1 MSAQLNVIQST
12 QTMPNLSVL
21 PRSWALQW
29 SYASRDKR
37 DLRVDLLR
45 GFAVFMM
52 VVDHLGGSSWLYL
65 ITGGNAF
72 FTSGAEAFV
81 FISGLVV
88 GMVYGS
94 IALKEG
100 LKSARIKALKRALT
114 LYKLTV
120 VLTLGFATFSLFF
133 GLPWARDLQI
143 SNPLYFVLDVLLL
156 RRTMYLV
163 DIPLMNALLLL
174 LTPVGLWLLVT
185 KRSAWLVAASGILWL
200 AFQLFPVQAQFPWP
214 IIGNTTF
221 NLSAWQLLFFVGMTI
236 GFHREKVSRRLNRI
250 PRLPYFLLTGALLI
264 FLIDLH
270 SANGAVSEFLPGLNA
285 QSFIGEL
292 FQKSALAPGRLV
304 ASFIVFQFAYLAA
317 TLLWKPIYKALGW
330 LLLPLGQN
338 SLYCYSMH
346 VVLIG
351 LFYSALPRLPFDIL
365 TIGTLNTSLQ
375 LVVVLGIWTMTRSQ
389 FLFKVVPR

>member
-1 MSAQLNVIQST
+1 MSAQLNVIQSA
-12 QTMPNLSVL
+12 QTFPNLSVL
-21 PRSWALQW
+21 PRSWAMQW
-29 SYASRDKR
+29 SYASHDKR

-52 VVDHLGGSSWLYL
+52 VVDHFGGSSWLYL

-100 LKSARIKALKRALT
+100 LKSARIKALKRAFT

-120 VLTLGFATFSLFF
+120 VLTLGFAAFSLFL
-133 GLPWARDLQI
+133 GLPWTHDLQI

-174 LTPVGLWLLVT
+174 LTPIGLWLLVT
-185 KRSAWLVAASGILWL
+185 KRSGWLVAASGILWL
-200 AFQLFPVQAQFPWP
+200 AFQLFPVQVQFPWP

-221 NLSAWQLLFFVGMTI
+221 NLAAWQLLFFVGMTI
-236 GFHREKVSRRLNRI
+236 GFHREQVSRRLNRI
-250 PRLPYFLLTGALLI
+250 PRLPYFLVSGALLI
-264 FLIDLH
+264 CLIDLH
-270 SANGAVSEFLPGLNA
+270 SANGVVSEF
-285 QSFIGEL
+285 
-292 FQKSALAPGRLV
+292 
-304 ASFIVFQFAYLAA
+304 
-317 TLLWKPIYKALGW
+317 
-330 LLLPLGQN
+330 
-338 SLYCYSMH
+338 
-346 VVLIG
+346 
-351 LFYSALPRLPFDIL
+351 
-365 TIGTLNTSLQ
+365 
-375 LVVVLGIWTMTRSQ
+375 
-389 FLFKVVPR
+389 

>member
-1 MSAQLNVIQST
+1 MSAQLRVIPT
-12 QTMPNLSVL
+12 TRVLPNLSVF

-52 VVDHLGGSSWLYL
+52 VVDHFGGSSWLYL
-65 ITGGNAF
+65 VTGGNAF

-100 LKSARIKALKRALT
+100 LKAARIKALKRALT

-120 VLTLGFATFSLFF
+120 ILTLGFAAFSLFL
-133 GLPWARDLQI
+133 GLPWAHDLQL
-143 SNPLYFVLDVLLL
+143 SNPLNFALEVLLL

-174 LTPVGLWLLVT
+174 LTPIGLWLLVN
-185 KRSAWLVAASGILWL
+185 KRWGSLVAASSILWL
-200 AFQLFPVQAQFPWP
+200 AFQLFPAQAQLPWH

-221 NLSAWQLLFFVGMTI
+221 NLAAWQLLFFVGMTI
-236 GFHREKVSRRLNRI
+236 GFHREKVSRRLNGI
-250 PRLPYFLLTGALLI
+250 PRLPYFLLTGTLFI
-264 FLIDLH
+264 FLINLR
-270 SANGAVSEFLPGLNA
+270 SAIGAVSELLPGINV
-285 QSFIGEL
+285 QVFVEEL
-292 FQKSALAPGRLV
+292 FRKSALAPGRLI

-317 TLLWKPIYKALGW
+317 TLLWKPISRAVGW
-330 LLLPLGQN
+330 LLLPMGQN
-338 SLYCYSMH
+338 SLYCYTIH
-346 VVLIG
+346 IVLIG
-351 LFYSALPRLPFDIL
+351 LFYSALPHLSFDIL
-365 TIGTLNTSLQ
+365 TLGTINTTLQ
-375 LVVVLGIWTMTRSQ
+375 IFVVLGIWMMTRRQ